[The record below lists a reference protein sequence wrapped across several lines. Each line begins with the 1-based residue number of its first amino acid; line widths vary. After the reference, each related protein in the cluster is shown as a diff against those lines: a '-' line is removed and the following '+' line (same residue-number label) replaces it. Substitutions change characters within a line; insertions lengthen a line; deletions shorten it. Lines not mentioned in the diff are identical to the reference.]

1 LKTNDNRLLRV
12 GENIRAILSKHIISN
27 EFYIKHLKNVIVT
40 ITEVRPSKDLK
51 HARVYVSSI
60 GGNAEKVTEE
70 LNNNSNLFSKLVSK
84 EIKTKYT
91 PRLKFFPDLVHKR
104 ASLINKIINEKWYN
118 EWLAECIQRARIY
131 FFTYS

>member
-1 LKTNDNRLLRV
+1 MKTNDNRLLRV

-27 EFYIKHLKNVIVT
+27 ELFIKHLKNVIVT

-51 HARVYVSSI
+51 NAKVFVSSV
-60 GGNAEKVTEE
+60 GGNEEKVAKE

-104 ASLINKIINEKWYN
+104 ASLINKIINEK
-118 EWLAECIQRARIY
+118 
-131 FFTYS
+131 

>member
-1 LKTNDNRLLRV
+1 MKTNDNRLLRV

-27 EFYIKHLKNVIVT
+27 ELYIKHLKNVIVT

-51 HARVYVSSI
+51 HAKVFVSSV
-60 GGNAEKVTEE
+60 GGNEEKVAEE
-70 LNNNSNLFSKLVSK
+70 LNNNSSLFSKLVSK

-104 ASLINKIINEKWYN
+104 ASLINKIINKN
-118 EWLAECIQRARIY
+118 E
-131 FFTYS
+131 